1 LQRCALFESDF
12 PETEKNGED
21 QGLTSPEEV
30 AIKLLQATS
39 MPDDSVFPDRTAP
52 MNTVIDYYRIACH
65 VLFIC
70 ERCGICCT
78 TGDPIRLR
86 HDDLARIAKHLK
98 IPPGK
103 AIKRLTVPDP
113 DRPGVLNFKKIL
125 PCKFYDPVQHGCKI
139 YDARPWSCR
148 IFPFIG
154 IYGSEDHVK
163 VHESCPGSVKVVN
176 MLIEAVE
183 EVRSD
188 PAFSPSFDQEMV
200 MRAKQWFKEVLK
212 CVK

>member
-1 LQRCALFESDF
+1 MDDPKELSPKAEEKRDDEALIM
-12 PETEKNGED
+12 
-21 QGLTSPEEV
+21 PEEV

-39 MPDDSVFPDRTAP
+39 MPDDSMFPDRAVP

-70 ERCGICCT
+70 ERCGTCCT

-86 HDDLARIAKHLK
+86 QDDLSRIAKHLK

-103 AIKRLTVPDP
+103 AIKKLTVPDP
-113 DRPGVLNFKKIL
+113 DRPSVLNFKKIL
-125 PCKFYDPVQHGCKI
+125 PCKFYDPVQRECKI
-139 YDARPWSCR
+139 YYARPWSCR

-163 VHESCPGSVKVVN
+163 VHESCPSSVKVVK
-176 MLIEAVE
+176 MLTEALE

-188 PAFSPSFDQEMV
+188 PTFLSSFDLDTIR
-200 MRAKQWFKEVLK
+200 RAKQWFKDVLK
-212 CVK
+212 SVK